1 MKTSVIE
8 VHEMLSVW
16 SVDEVEKRIGEVPGV
31 ESVTVNYAAKSATVR
46 YDETRLQVADIK
58 SAVRQSGYESP
69 GESPPTP
76 KASTTAPVAPSA
88 APAPAAPKPSP
99 ATPTVTSA
107 GPKSATDAAA
117 AVPAPAAPKGDGQ
130 QAKAEPAAPPATPVA
145 ATPKPSP
152 DAPAAK
158 PAPTSAAPKPVAP
171 AAPAPAAP
179 AGDGKKDKAATD
191 SPPSTPAVAAPKP
204 HPDAPV
210 AAPGAAPAA
219 PATGGHKDHH
229 AHMAADFRKRF
240 WISLAITLPILV
252 LSPMLQTLVGLRE
265 AIRFPGDLYVLF
277 GLSSAVFWYGGW
289 PFLKGFFQELKS
301 RRPGM
306 MTLIS
311 VAVATAYIYSSAV
324 VFGLTGKMFFWELA
338 TLVDIM
344 LLGHWIEMKSVMGA
358 SRALEELAKLM
369 PSDAHK
375 LMPDGSVKD
384 VPLGELAV
392 NDKVLIKPGEK
403 IPADGVIVAGES
415 SVNEAMLT
423 GESTP
428 AAKKTGAKVIGGAIN
443 GEGSLTIEV
452 KGTGKDSFLS
462 QVIDLVKQAQESKSK
477 TQDLANTAALW
488 LTMVALGG
496 GVITLVVWLAFMG
509 KDFAFAIERAVT
521 VMVIACPHALGLAVP
536 LVVAVSTALAA
547 KNGLLIRN
555 RVAFEGARKLQA
567 IIFDKT
573 GTLTE
578 GRFGVT
584 ETLVLSQDINEE
596 TLRTYAASV
605 DANSEH
611 PIAKAIAAA
620 SEKKLPVENF
630 KSITGKGAEGRVEGK
645 DIKVVSPGYL
655 RDQNIALADP
665 RVEPLQAQGK
675 TVVFVL
681 VDGQLKGAIAL
692 ADIVRPEAK
701 QAIATLK
708 ALNIQCLM
716 LTGDNKATA
725 KWVSD
730 QVGLDEYFAEV
741 LPQDKAAKVKEV
753 QSRGKL
759 VAMTGDGVNDAPA
772 LAQADVGIAIGAG
785 SDVAVETADVILV
798 RSNPLD
804 VVAIVQLSRATYRK
818 MIQNLIWATGYN
830 VVAIPLAAGALYAWG
845 VLLTPALGAVFMSAS
860 TVIVAIN
867 ARLLRL
873 KKGQAAEQRE
883 QKVSTKT
890 EQRENRDR
898 KTVTPLTEKAA

>member
-1 MKTSVIE
+1 MKE
-8 VHEMLSVW
+8 H
-16 SVDEVEKRIGEVPGV
+16 
-31 ESVTVNYAAKSATVR
+31 
-46 YDETRLQVADIK
+46 
-58 SAVRQSGYESP
+58 
-69 GESPPTP
+69 
-76 KASTTAPVAPSA
+76 TT
-88 APAPAAPKPSP
+88 
-99 ATPTVTSA
+99 
-107 GPKSATDAAA
+107 
-117 AVPAPAAPKGDGQ
+117 
-130 QAKAEPAAPPATPVA
+130 KAEPETKPGQDEVAKKAYAIYLEEGRPQGHAVQNRLEAETKLGADHKTPH
-145 ATPKPSP
+145 
-152 DAPAAK
+152 
-158 PAPTSAAPKPVAP
+158 
-171 AAPAPAAP
+171 
-179 AGDGKKDKAATD
+179 AG
-191 SPPSTPAVAAPKP
+191 P
-204 HPDAPV
+204 
-210 AAPGAAPAA
+210 
-219 PATGGHKDHH
+219 DHH
-229 AHMAADFRKRF
+229 AHMAADFQRRF
-240 WISLAITLPILV
+240 WIALGLTLPILA

-265 AIRFPGDLYVLF
+265 AIRFPGDMYVLF
-277 GLSSAVFWYGGW
+277 SLSSAVFWYGGW
-289 PFLKGFFQELKS
+289 PFLKGFFEELKS
-301 RRPGM
+301 RQVGM

-311 VAVATAYIYSSAV
+311 VAIATAYLYSSAV
-324 VFGLTGKMFFWELA
+324 VFGLPGKMFFWELA
-338 TLVDIM
+338 SLIDIM

-375 LMPDGSVKD
+375 LMSDGSVKD
-384 VPLGELAV
+384 VPLGELVV

-403 IPADGVIVAGES
+403 IPADGAIVAGES

-428 AAKKTGAKVIGGAIN
+428 VPKTIGGKVLGGSIN

-477 TQDLANTAALW
+477 TQDLANTAAKW
-488 LTMVALGG
+488 LTVVALGG
-496 GVITLVVWLAFMG
+496 GVITLFVWLVLMG

-555 RVAFEGARKLQA
+555 RVSFEGARKLRA

-584 ETLVLSQDINEE
+584 DTLVLSDGIDEE
-596 TLRTYAASV
+596 TLRRYAASV

-611 PIAKAIAAA
+611 PIARAIAAS
-620 SEKKLPVENF
+620 SEAKLPVENF
-630 KSITGKGAEGRVEGK
+630 KSIPGKGAEGRVEGR
-645 DIKVVSPGYL
+645 DVKVVSPGFL
-655 RDQNIALADP
+655 RGENIDLTDK
-665 RVEPLQAQGK
+665 RIEPLQAQGK

-681 VDGQLKGAIAL
+681 VDGKLKGAIAL

-701 QAIATLK
+701 QAIDALK
-708 ALNIQCLM
+708 ALNIRCMM

-753 QSRGKL
+753 QSRGVL

-818 MIQNLIWATGYN
+818 MIQNLLWATGYN
-830 VVAIPLAAGALYAWG
+830 AVAIPLAAGALYAWG
-845 VLLTPALGAVFMSAS
+845 VLLTPALGAVLMSAS

-873 KKGQAAEQRE
+873 KKRPS
-883 QKVSTKT
+883 V
-890 EQRENRDR
+890 
-898 KTVTPLTEKAA
+898 